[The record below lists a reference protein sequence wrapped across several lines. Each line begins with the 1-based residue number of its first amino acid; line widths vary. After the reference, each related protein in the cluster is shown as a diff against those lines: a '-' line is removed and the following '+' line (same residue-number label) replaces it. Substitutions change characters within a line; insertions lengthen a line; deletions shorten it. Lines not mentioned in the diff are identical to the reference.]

1 MKVYTEVNY
10 KWEDGKLIETSSDS
24 FEYSGD
30 ITLCGGGGGGG
41 VINKVLKTATDVTDD
56 ALGGTAKSFQAIG
69 SGDLSTGKGSLG
81 AMAGKLYGGSFK
93 QLGDAAQGKTGD
105 DGDVTAPELGAEEVD
120 AQGALVAQQK
130 KRKEGAGRGAANLTA
145 GQTATMLTS

>member
-1 MKVYTEVNY
+1 MKIYTEVNY
-10 KWEDGKLIETSSDS
+10 KWENGKLIETSSDS

-41 VINKVLKTATDVTDD
+41 GNIITKAASRIREGLDD
-56 ALGGTAKSFQAIG
+56 TVAIAKDPTGQMREG
-69 SGDLSTGKGSLG
+69 LGKGSLG
-81 AMAGKLYGGSFK
+81 QLGGKLYGGSFK
-93 QLGDAAQGKTGD
+93 QLGDAAQGKTDD
-105 DGDVTAPELGAEEVD
+105 DGDVAAPDLSAEEID
-120 AQGALVAQQK
+120 PQGALVAQQK